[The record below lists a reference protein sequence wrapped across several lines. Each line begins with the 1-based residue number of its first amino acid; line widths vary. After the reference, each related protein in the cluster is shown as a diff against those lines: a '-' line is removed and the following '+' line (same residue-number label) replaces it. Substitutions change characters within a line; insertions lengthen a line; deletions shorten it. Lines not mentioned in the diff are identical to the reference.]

1 MRAEREVESRHFG
14 IGMCADFMQDYLRIL
29 GLFLTAYSLEMRN
42 RHFLTGLTYIAY
54 TPSRCLYIVKSSRCI
69 AWALAGRGAAGRSRS
84 PAASSSACASRVLKS
99 ALTRAEAIVA
109 AAFTHNT
116 HTHTHTHTHT
126 NQHNPCSPTP
136 QEHSTAFV
144 RMACKSIRAGI
155 RRLTYYPFHPHP
167 PTLQQLPIL
176 FRA

>member
-1 MRAEREVESRHFG
+1 MRAVRDEILSYRYR
-14 IGMCADFMQDYLRIL
+14 DLRRFHARL
-29 GLFLTAYSLEMRN
+29 SSYFRVVLDCKFSGERN
-42 RHFLTGLTYIAY
+42 RHLPAGPTYFFY
-54 TPSRCLYIVKSSRCI
+54 TPSIFKMYSMGTS
-69 AWALAGRGAAGRSRS
+69 GPRGSRS
-84 PAASSSACASRVLKS
+84 PTASSSACASRVLKY

-116 HTHTHTHTHT
+116 HTHTHTHT
-126 NQHNPCSPTP
+126 NQHNPYSPALD
-136 QEHSTAFV
+136 SLFV

-167 PTLQQLPIL
+167 PTLQQIPIL